1 MSIGIFDSGLGGLTV
16 ARAVM
21 EAMPWQK
28 IIYFGDTARTPYGN
42 KSPETVAEYAVQNA
56 KLLLKKKAK
65 AIVVGC
71 NTASAV
77 SGMKLRKEFP
87 DVPIFEV
94 ISPAVREALR
104 VSRSGKIGVIGTRT
118 TIQSGAYQAWLR
130 GCMGK
135 ECPLFVPLVEAG
147 RIVHPTTYEVA
158 QQYLEP
164 FRRARIDTLILGC
177 THYPWLK
184 PVISDIMGRHVTLV
198 DSAETV
204 AKEVAHYFN
213 SSSRPRREP
222 SGEISYHSRRGIP
235 RLRPAGFTRDDA
247 PPAHQFYV
255 SKKTPKFQELAEKW
269 LGMPIKLQIAH

>member
-16 ARAVM
+16 AKAVM
-21 EAMPWQK
+21 EAMPYEK

-42 KSPETVAEYAVQNA
+42 KPPETVAGFAIENA
-56 KLLLKKKAK
+56 KFLLRKKAK

-77 SGMKLRKEFP
+77 AGMRLRKEFP
-87 DVPIFEV
+87 GVPIFEV
-94 ISPAVREALR
+94 ISPAVRQALSL
-104 VSRSGKIGVIGTRT
+104 SRSSKIGVIGTRT

-130 GCMGK
+130 GCLGK

-147 RIVHPTTYEVA
+147 RIMHPTTYEIA

-184 PVISDIMGRHVTLV
+184 PVISDIMGKRVMLV

-204 AKEVAHYFN
+204 AREVAETQN
-213 SSSRPRREP
+213 AE
-222 SGEISYHSRRGIP
+222 
-235 RLRPAGFTRDDA
+235 LRMKNVKSPKHEF
-247 PPAHQFYV
+247 FV

-269 LGMPIKLQIAH
+269 LGQKINLKLAPNP